1 LSTDTGIST
10 RIIGMNTLKNFN
22 IQQLSKS
29 ERIMLAEKL
38 WDSIEEEQDNLEVTS
53 SQKKILEQRLT
64 AYQSSPDDLKS
75 WEDIKHEM
83 E

>member
-1 LSTDTGIST
+1 
-10 RIIGMNTLKNFN
+10 MNTLKNFN

-53 SQKKILEQRLT
+53 SQKKILEQRLA

>member
-1 LSTDTGIST
+1 
-10 RIIGMNTLKNFN
+10 MNTLKNFN

-53 SQKKILEQRLT
+53 SQKKILEQRLA

-75 WEDIKHEM
+75 WAEVKNEM
-83 E
+83 TNIGQSK